1 MQKHLII
8 QFVYNSNTTKLKCN
22 TIMKTLML
30 SMIITFAWIQ
40 GNAMNDPIKLADKS
54 LSNQQYSSAIYYYSL
69 AIEANE
75 VNATLYFK
83 RARVYLFMNKYEEY
97 LQDIETAISLD
108 PKLPLKLDES
118 TLKELKVF

>member
-1 MQKHLII
+1 
-8 QFVYNSNTTKLKCN
+8 
-22 TIMKTLML
+22 
-30 SMIITFAWIQ
+30 MIITFAWIE

-75 VNATLYFK
+75 VNAALYFK